1 MPVYTRGVEAGIESE
16 IGRLLSG
23 AELWARLARDPSTG
37 PEGPLVLVAGWEDA
51 HPGCAP
57 SVAADGGRECRADP
71 VALVA
76 AALRSRHAV
85 SDRCPLGTRL
95 LAFPAP
101 AGSVDTAVV
110 LRLDHEGG
118 ELAEPAPDGRAIL
131 AAAHRLR
138 SPGGLI
144 AWQAEQRARGAE
156 RRRTASA
163 ALAQMIATTE
173 EFHRLYTAADRDR
186 QSAAASATRLD
197 GLARETLR
205 ESEEARTRIAH
216 ELHDTAAQSM
226 VGAHRFLAAAQTS
239 LDGPDPARAARHL
252 ESADGALMTAIRE
265 VRHVLN
271 TLVPPGLEELGLA
284 NALQIHVRDNVP
296 QEIAARVTGGLPRT
310 EGWLEAG
317 LFAMTAEAIG
327 NALTHAG
334 ANSIGIDLRATRG
347 RGIITVTDDGIGF
360 DPAAARRRSQEGKGL
375 IGMTRRASWLGGRV
389 DVTSQP
395 GNGTTIRISVPL
407 GDAGGAVETEGATT
421 GGGGAR

>member
-1 MPVYTRGVEAGIESE
+1 VEAGIESE
-16 IGRLLSG
+16 VGRLLSG
-23 AELWARLARDPSTG
+23 AELWARLERDPSTG
-37 PEGPLVLVAGWEDA
+37 ADGPLVLVAGWEDA
-51 HPGCAP
+51 FPGCGP
-57 SVAADGGRECRADP
+57 FVAADGGRECRADP

-76 AALRSRHAV
+76 AALRSRRAV
-85 SDRCPLGTRL
+85 SDRCPFGTRL

-101 AGSVDTAVV
+101 ARSTDTAVV

-118 ELAEPAPDGRAIL
+118 EFAEPAPGARAVL

-138 SPGGLI
+138 APGGLI

-156 RRRTASA
+156 RRRTAAA
-163 ALAQMIATTE
+163 ALAQMVTTTE

-186 QSAAASATRLD
+186 QSASASVTRLD
-197 GLARETLR
+197 GVARETLR

-284 NALQIHVRDNVP
+284 NALEIYVRDNVP
-296 QEIAARVTGGLPRT
+296 DGVGAQVTGGLPRM

-317 LFAMTAEAIG
+317 LFAMTVEAIR
-327 NALTHAG
+327 NAVAHAG
-334 ANSIGIDLRATRG
+334 ATTIAIDLSTTRG
-347 RGIITVTDDGIGF
+347 SGIITVADDGVGF
-360 DPAAARRRSQEGKGL
+360 DPEAARRRSQEGLGL
-375 IGMTRRASWLGGRV
+375 MGLTRRAGWLGGRV
-389 DVTSQP
+389 DVSSQP
-395 GNGTTIRISVPL
+395 GDGTTIRICVPL
-407 GDAGGAVETEGATT
+407 GEAGGGGEIDGATT
-421 GGGGAR
+421 GGAETR